1 MEEAGKEE
9 KGWGALGLRTSN
21 KLLEPGAKGTCGG
34 GMAEAIP
41 PPLQATVTAFWER
54 GVAAS

>member
-1 MEEAGKEE
+1 M
-9 KGWGALGLRTSN
+9 GAPGLRTSN

-54 GVAAS
+54 GVASG